1 MKFFTGYFREP
12 WKVYKAMNMDIIIW
26 YILDQYISWPLKR
39 QLQPSM
45 YFMGDESSNG
55 PWNSHEGTI
64 KNPWKCPTHTSTI
77 SCNLKLHFMIQHQFD
92 SLELGR

>member
-1 MKFFTGYFREP
+1 MKSLQSHEYGY
-12 WKVYKAMNMDIIIW
+12 IW

-55 PWNSHEGTI
+55 PWIPMKAQLKTHESVQLTLAQ
-64 KNPWKCPTHTSTI
+64 K
-77 SCNLKLHFMIQHQFD
+77 
-92 SLELGR
+92 